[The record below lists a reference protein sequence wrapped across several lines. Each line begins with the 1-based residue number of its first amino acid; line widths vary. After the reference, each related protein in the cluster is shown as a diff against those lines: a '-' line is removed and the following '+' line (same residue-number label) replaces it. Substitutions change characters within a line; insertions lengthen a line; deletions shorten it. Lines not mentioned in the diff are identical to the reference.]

1 MLVKVTPP
9 ELTEEL
15 VASLVRSD
23 CLVHRVSSDTCS
35 VFHLYARDRR
45 EARVELRLF
54 LEAWTMRHPQARVAL
69 MSEELVR

>member
-35 VFHLYARDRR
+35 VFHLYAPDRR
-45 EARVELRLF
+45 EARRAAPLPRGVDN
-54 LEAWTMRHPQARVAL
+54 APPAGAGGAL
-69 MSEELVR
+69 SEELVR